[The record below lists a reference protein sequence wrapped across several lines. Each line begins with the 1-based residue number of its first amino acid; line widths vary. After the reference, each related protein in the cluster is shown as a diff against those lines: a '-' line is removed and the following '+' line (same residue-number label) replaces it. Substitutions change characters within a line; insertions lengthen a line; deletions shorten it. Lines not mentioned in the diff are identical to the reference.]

1 MDKICASI
9 FIYVMQF
16 HFWMASTE
24 FSGNSFVEIVRQ
36 MCFIVGCL
44 CILLKWGTYGK
55 ADVKKVLLFLGL
67 TIIVVC
73 GMYVSGGLTV
83 VKLLLFGLALKNV
96 PFEYVL
102 RAFSRINIAIGTL
115 IWGAVLF
122 DFIPNKI
129 FNDGGENFY
138 YLGFTN
144 PNTAAML
151 FFSILISLTFGRIG
165 SWKLYD
171 YILCISTSYIM
182 YSLTGSRAML
192 ISASVYISFTALE
205 QYGKLMR
212 NMIRHKLTRKA
223 LYAVFPALTVLSYW
237 LAEAYTTS
245 ALVKKLNLMFSWR
258 FYLWN
263 RYVGNIGIGLFGNK
277 FDWEGVGTLDN
288 GYLVLLFRYG
298 LIIYLI
304 YFAIFTYTVY
314 CATKWQK
321 YNILILMLTTFA
333 YCFVEGYTIIININF
348 LLIYFWSCFWK
359 SSAVLAEKQI
369 EVKQRMKR
377 G

>member
-1 MDKICASI
+1 MDKIYASI

-24 FSGNSFVEIVRQ
+24 FSGNSFVEVLRQ
-36 MCFIVGCL
+36 ICFIVGCL
-44 CILLKWGTYGK
+44 CVLLKWGTYGK
-55 ADVKKVLLFLGL
+55 ADVKKVLLFFSL

-96 PFEYVL
+96 PFEYAL
-102 RAFSRINIAIGTL
+102 RAFSRINIAIGAL
-115 IWGAVLF
+115 VWGAVIF

-129 FNDGGENFY
+129 FNDNGEIFY
-138 YLGFTN
+138 YLGFSN

-151 FFSILISLTFGRIG
+151 FFSILISLTCGRIG
-165 SWKLYD
+165 RWKLHD

-192 ISASVYISFTALE
+192 ISASVYILLTVLE
-205 QYGKLMR
+205 QHGRLMQ
-212 NMIRHKLTRKA
+212 NMIRHKVTRKA
-223 LYAVFPALTVLSYW
+223 LYAVYPTLTVLSYW
-237 LAEAYTTS
+237 LAKAYTTS
-245 ALVKKLNLMFSWR
+245 NLVQKLNLIFSWR
-258 FYLWN
+258 FYFWN
-263 RYVGNIGIGLFGNK
+263 RYVGNIGIGLLGKN
-277 FDWEGVGTLDN
+277 FDWDGVGTLDN

-314 CATKWQK
+314 CAIKWQK
-321 YNILILMLTTFA
+321 HNVLILILTNCA
-333 YCFVEGYTIIININF
+333 YCFVEGYSIFININF
-348 LLIYFWSCFWK
+348 VLIYFWICFWK
-359 SSAVLAEKQI
+359 SSAVFAENRLKQ
-369 EVKQRMKR
+369 KSA
-377 G
+377 